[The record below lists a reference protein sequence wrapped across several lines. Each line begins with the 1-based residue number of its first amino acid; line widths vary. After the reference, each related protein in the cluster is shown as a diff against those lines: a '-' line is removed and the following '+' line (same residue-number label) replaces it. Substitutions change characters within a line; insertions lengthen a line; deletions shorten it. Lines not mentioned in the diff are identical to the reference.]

1 MEKLILFE
9 LKKLI
14 HQRYLLFF
22 IGLLLFVNVINIYF
36 NYDLLVTP
44 KETMLTEDTVIETDR
59 IKLQMDKDYMG
70 DITAE
75 SLAKLQNHYNI
86 ALAISEGKTTEN
98 IDLYFPLAYT
108 DMVYSKEII
117 DEMQRLYTY
126 SDSIINPLLEKNTEI
141 KIQAET
147 YNDMYSIRTAKLIEN
162 TYSGRDISEYYRVNE
177 FEQLLTYHLSA
188 LFVLL
193 LSVYCASN
201 LFAGEKE
208 TQMFSLIK
216 CSPKGEKDLFLAKV
230 LSLAAFCV
238 TVGVIF
244 FGTDLFA
251 FWVCRRPS
259 GFLLPIYAIESF
271 TYTTL
276 NISIVAFF
284 VLISFL
290 KIFGAFIVGVAAIL
304 FSVFFSKSYQA
315 FVAGF
320 LSVIALMG
328 INLFTD
334 GFFGI
339 IRYFNPVT
347 MFISVRL
354 FETLR
359 LENLLGYP
367 VYMYALSFVGTLIF
381 GCIFLFLSYRLYK
394 RRCNNA

>member
-1 MEKLILFE
+1 MGKLILFE

-22 IGLLLFVNVINIYF
+22 IVLLLFVNVVNIYF

-44 KETMLTEDTVIETDR
+44 KETMLTEDAVAETDV

-70 DITAE
+70 NITAE
-75 SLAKLQNHYNI
+75 KLEKLKNHSSI
-86 ALAISEGKTTEN
+86 ALEISEGKTQESIN
-98 IDLYFPLAYT
+98 LYFPLAYT

-126 SDSIINPLLEKNTEI
+126 SDSIINPLLNKNSEI

-147 YNDMYSIRTAKLIEN
+147 HGDTYSIRTADLIEK
-162 TYSGRDISEYYRVNE
+162 TYGQRDISEYYRINE
-177 FEQLLTYHLSA
+177 FEYLLTYHLSA

-208 TQMFSLIK
+208 TQMLSLVK
-216 CSPKGEKDLFLAKV
+216 CSPNGKKNLFWAKL

-238 TVGVIF
+238 VVGAIF
-244 FGTDLFA
+244 FITDLLA

-271 TYTTL
+271 AYSPL
-276 NISIVAFF
+276 NINIVSFF
-284 VLISFL
+284 MLISFL
-290 KIFGAFIVGVAAIL
+290 KIFGAFIVGVIAIL

-315 FVAGF
+315 FVTGF

-359 LENLLGYP
+359 IENILNYP
-367 VYMYALSFVGTLIF
+367 VYMYVLSLIGTLIF
-381 GCIFLFLSYRLYK
+381 GGVFLLLSCHLYQ
-394 RRCNNA
+394 RRRNNA

>member
-1 MEKLILFE
+1 MGKLILFE
-9 LKKLI
+9 LKKLV

-22 IGLLLFVNVINIYF
+22 IVLLLFVNVVNIYF

-44 KETMLTEDTVIETDR
+44 KETMLTEDAVAETDV

-75 SLAKLQNHYNI
+75 KLANLQNHSNI
-86 ALAISEGKTTEN
+86 ALAISEGKSQES
-98 IDLYFPLAYT
+98 IELYFPLAYT

-126 SDSIINPLLEKNTEI
+126 SDSIIKPLLNKNGEI
-141 KIQAET
+141 KSQAET
-147 YNDMYSIRTAKLIEN
+147 YGDTYGIRTANLIEKV
-162 TYSGRDISEYYRVNE
+162 YSKRDISEYYRINE
-177 FEQLLTYHLSA
+177 FESLLTYHLSA

-208 TQMFSLIK
+208 TQMLSLIK
-216 CSPKGEKDLFLAKV
+216 CSPRGKNSLFWAKL
-230 LSLAAFCV
+230 LSLAVFCIA
-238 TVGVIF
+238 VGVIF
-244 FGTDLFA
+244 FSTDLLV

-259 GFLLPIYAIESF
+259 GFLLPIYALESF
-271 TYTTL
+271 TYTPI
-276 NISIVAFF
+276 NINIISFF
-284 VLISFL
+284 LLISFL
-290 KIFGAFIVGVAAIL
+290 KVLGAFIVGIAVIF

-315 FVAGF
+315 FVTGF
-320 LSVIALMG
+320 LGVVALMG

-334 GFFGI
+334 GIFGV
-339 IRYFNPVT
+339 IRYFNPIT

-359 LENLLGYP
+359 IENIFNYP
-367 VYMYALSFVGTLIF
+367 VYMYALSLTGTLIF
-381 GCIFLFLSYRLYK
+381 GVVFLILSYRLYQ
-394 RRCNNA
+394 RRRNNA

>member
-1 MEKLILFE
+1 MGKLILFE

-14 HQRYLLFF
+14 YQRYLLFF
-22 IGLLLFVNVINIYF
+22 IGLLLFVNVVNIYF

-44 KETMLTEDTVIETDR
+44 KETMLTEESIAEIDV

-75 SLAKLQNHYNI
+75 KLEKLQNHSSI
-86 ALAISEGKTTEN
+86 ALAISEGKTQES

-126 SDSIINPLLEKNTEI
+126 SDSIINPLLGKNTEI

-147 YNDMYSIRTAKLIEN
+147 YNDMYSIRTANLIEN

-188 LFVLL
+188 LFVLM

-208 TQMFSLIK
+208 TQMLSLIK
-216 CSPKGEKDLFLAKV
+216 CSPKGEKGLFSAKV
-230 LSLAAFCV
+230 LSLVAFCV

-244 FGTDLFA
+244 FSTDLLV

-271 TYTTL
+271 TYTPL
-276 NISIVAFF
+276 NISIISFF

-334 GFFGI
+334 RFFGM

-359 LENLLGYP
+359 LENFLGYP
-367 VYMYALSFVGTLIF
+367 VYMYALSLIGTLIF
-381 GCIFLFLSYRLYK
+381 GCIFLFLSYHLYK
-394 RRCNNA
+394 RRRNNA

>member
-1 MEKLILFE
+1 MGKLILFE
-9 LKKLI
+9 FKKLI

-22 IGLLLFVNVINIYF
+22 VVLLLFVNVVNIYF

-44 KETMLTEDTVIETDR
+44 KETMLTEDAVAEIDV

-75 SLAKLQNHYNI
+75 KLEKLQNHSSI
-86 ALAISEGKTTEN
+86 ALAISEGKTQES
-98 IDLYFPLAYT
+98 IDFYFPLAYT

-126 SDSIINPLLEKNTEI
+126 SDSIIKPLLDKNSEI
-141 KIQAET
+141 KLQAET
-147 YNDMYSIRTAKLIEN
+147 YGDTYGIRTANLIEKI
-162 TYSGRDISEYYRVNE
+162 YSQRDISEYYRINE
-177 FEQLLTYHLSA
+177 FENLMTYHLSA

-208 TQMFSLIK
+208 TQMLSLIK
-216 CSPKGEKDLFLAKV
+216 CSPKGKNNLFWAKL

-238 TVGVIF
+238 AVGVIF
-244 FGTDLFA
+244 FITDLLT

-259 GFLLPIYAIESF
+259 GFLLPIYALESF
-271 TYTTL
+271 TYTPL
-276 NISIVAFF
+276 NISIISFF

-367 VYMYALSFVGTLIF
+367 VYMYALSLVGTLIV